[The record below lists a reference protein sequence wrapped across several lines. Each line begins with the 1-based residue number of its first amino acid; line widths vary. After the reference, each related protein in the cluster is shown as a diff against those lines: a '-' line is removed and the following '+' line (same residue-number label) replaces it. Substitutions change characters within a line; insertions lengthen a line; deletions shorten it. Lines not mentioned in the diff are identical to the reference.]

1 MDITIL
7 TLFPE
12 FFRSPL
18 GESMLKRAQERGAAR
33 VSIRNIRDYSHDRH
47 HTVDDAP
54 YGGGPGMLM
63 KPEPLCEAI
72 EAARASGGGAG
83 SWVVLLTPQGRPFT
97 QAIAEELSR
106 RPSVTLVCGH
116 YEGMD
121 ERVREH
127 MVDEEISLGDFIM
140 TGGEPAALA
149 ILDAVVRLLPG
160 VLGDLYSPQGESFA
174 GSLLEFPQYTRPPEY
189 RGWRVPEILLSGDHK
204 AIARWR
210 RRQTI
215 ARTQRRRPD
224 LLRQAGIP
232 QEEIEA
238 AMREA
243 SGDTP

>member
-1 MDITIL
+1 
-7 TLFPE
+7 
-12 FFRSPL
+12 
-18 GESMLKRAQERGAAR
+18 MLKRAQEHGAAR
-33 VSIRNIRDYSHDRH
+33 VSVRNIRDYSHDRH
-47 HTVDDAP
+47 RSVDDAP

-63 KPEPLCEAI
+63 KPEPLFEAI
-72 EAARASGGGAG
+72 EAARADAGTAG
-83 SWVVLLTPQGRPFT
+83 SWVALLTPQGRPFT
-97 QAIAEELSR
+97 HAAAVALAQ

-116 YEGMD
+116 YEGVD

-149 ILDAVVRLLPG
+149 VLDAVVRLLPG

-174 GSLLEFPQYTRPPEY
+174 GSLLEYPQYTRPPEY
-189 RGWRVPEILLSGDHK
+189 RGWQVPAVLLSGDHK

-210 RRQTI
+210 RRQSV
-215 ARTQRRRPD
+215 ARTQQRRPD
-224 LLRQAGIP
+224 LLEQAGIP

-238 AMREA
+238 ARGEA